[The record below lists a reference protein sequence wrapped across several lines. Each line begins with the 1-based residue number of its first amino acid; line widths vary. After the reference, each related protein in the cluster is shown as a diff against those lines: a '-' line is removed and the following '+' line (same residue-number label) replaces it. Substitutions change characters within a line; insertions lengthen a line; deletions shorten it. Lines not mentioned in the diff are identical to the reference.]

1 MTRIL
6 LSSVVSLLLTVAV
19 SPAQSGGSAG
29 VFSRQPYLQLA
40 TPTTVTVVWRTR
52 TPMTPEVRV
61 GLKAGAAV
69 VTVPAEK
76 MTVRRLAADGG
87 SSAGAKVLHS
97 APAGTWQYEA
107 TVSGLK
113 PDTKYVYEIL
123 DGGKVVTPADGSCV
137 LRTNPEPG
145 EARPFSFWVVGDS
158 GTGSDSQKAVHNSF
172 KAWRAKGK
180 RDVDFY
186 VHVGD
191 MAYNFGRDAEFQF
204 GFFEVYADTLRGLTC
219 WPAMGNHEGNTSN
232 GSTGVG
238 PYYDAYVTPAKGEA
252 GGLASGT
259 EAYYSWDYGR
269 THFVCLDSHD
279 LPRKADGAMAQWL
292 KADLEK
298 TKADWVI
305 AYWHHPPYTKG
316 SHDSDKEKDLV
327 EVREHLLPII
337 EAGGVDLVL
346 TGHSHVYER
355 SFLLN
360 GAYGTPTVAANG
372 VLDDGTGDPFKG
384 GPYHKMPGLVANSGT
399 VQIVAGHGGQALS
412 RKEHPSPVMWKTIT
426 EWGSVLVNVNGRT
439 LTAMMLDADGK
450 ERDTVQIVKD
460 AKAVPA
466 KIAVPKAPG
475 VPEGPLKMKSR
486 VVVPGAAVVPDKP

>member
-6 LSSVVSLLLTVAV
+6 FSSVVSLLLTVAV
-19 SPAQSGGSAG
+19 SPAQSGDSGG
-29 VFSRQPYLQLA
+29 VFSRQPYLQMA
-40 TPTTVTVVWRTR
+40 TPTTVTIVWRTR
-52 TPMTPEVRV
+52 VAMVPEVRV
-61 GLKAGAAV
+61 GLKGGATV
-69 VTVPAEK
+69 VKVPAEK

-87 SSAGAKVLHS
+87 SSEGAKVLHS

-137 LRTNPEPG
+137 LQTNPEPG
-145 EARPFSFWVVGDS
+145 AVRPFSFWVVGDS

-180 RDVDFY
+180 KDVDFY

-219 WPAMGNHEGNTSN
+219 WPAMGNHEGNTSS

-259 EAYYSWDYGR
+259 EAYYSWDYAK
-269 THFVCLDSHD
+269 THFVCLNSHD
-279 LPRKADGAMAQWL
+279 APRKADGAMAQWL

-298 TKADWVI
+298 TKAEWVI

-316 SHDSDKEKDLV
+316 SHDSDKEKDLI

-360 GAYGTPTVAANG
+360 GAYGTPTVSANG

-384 GPYHKMPGLVANSGT
+384 GPYHKVPGLEANSGT

-426 EWGSVLVNVNGRT
+426 EWGSVMVNVNGRT

-460 AKAVPA
+460 AKSVPK

-486 VVVPGAAVVPDKP
+486 VVVPGAVVPDKP